1 MNFEVTLSDR
11 STMSHFL
18 QSWVSCLTLQ
28 TSKKMFQTFQR
39 KLTHFYK
46 RDGEPSK
53 KYLWCCWTVINYKEE
68 NNLQKA
74 FVKNLQMF
82 VALLKNIKL
91 EMTTKKILNILKI
104 KTVVNL
110 VLLTDNLIYECW
122 GNVYKSSEMN
132 TLGCNFNC
140 SQ

>member
-1 MNFEVTLSDR
+1 MTLHLNSYLKWILTVSGIQNEFRRNAIR
-11 STMSHFL
+11 SNYFVPFS
-18 QSWVSCLTLQ
+18 SIVSFVSNSTLQ
-28 TSKKMFQTFQR
+28 TSKKMFQTFQP

-82 VALLKNIKL
+82 LALLENIKL

-104 KTVVNL
+104 KL
-110 VLLTDNLIYECW
+110 FQSWY
-122 GNVYKSSEMN
+122 
-132 TLGCNFNC
+132 C
-140 SQ
+140 SQSS